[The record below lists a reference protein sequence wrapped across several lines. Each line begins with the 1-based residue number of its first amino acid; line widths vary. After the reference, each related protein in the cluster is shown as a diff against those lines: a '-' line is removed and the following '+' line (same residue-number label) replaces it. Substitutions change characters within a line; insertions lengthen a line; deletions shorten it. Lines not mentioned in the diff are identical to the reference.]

1 MSGVEPG
8 ALRRTRSVDL
18 LPVPRFDVIVIGSG
32 SGGGVVASRL
42 SEDPALSVL
51 LLEAG
56 PDPGDNVP
64 DAVRYV
70 RLGSG
75 VNDYDWDYL
84 DRQARSALP
93 RGRILGGSS
102 CVNSTFALRGQPV
115 DYDAWAALGAP
126 AWDWESC
133 LPYFNKLETDREFA
147 DRPYHGRS
155 GPIQVEREPLN
166 DFQRQVRAACLEL
179 GHSALDDLN
188 QPGGVGVG
196 PMPRNLRDHQRQ
208 STLLTYI
215 AAARARPNLT
225 IQAGTLV
232 DTVIFRGDHAAGV
245 RLAGGEVIEGG
256 RVVLAAG
263 AYNSPQVL
271 QRSGVGAREL
281 LRTLGIDAVVDLP
294 GVGEHLLDH
303 VSSMIAL
310 DTGQQAPPDFIPIG
324 PSLKLRTE
332 PGLPVDDVKF
342 TFLFGELFAMPGLS
356 GLYVEVSNCESEG
369 IVRAVSRN
377 PTAEPHIEHRFFSNS
392 RDLDRIVGAAKAAF
406 AVAEVLRESMKCE
419 LLLPD
424 ARTARD
430 EEALRAH
437 FLDFH
442 ATDYH
447 PSGTL
452 RMGAADDPLAV
463 VDDRCR
469 LRGIANLYVADAS
482 VMPTVPR
489 ANINLPTMMIGERV
503 ADFIHSEL

>member
-1 MSGVEPG
+1 VS
-8 ALRRTRSVDL
+8 
-18 LPVPRFDVIVIGSG
+18 RFDVIVVGSG

-42 SEDPALSVL
+42 SEEPAVSVL

-102 CVNSTFALRGQPV
+102 CVNSSFALRGQPE

-126 AWDWESC
+126 SWRWESC
-133 LPYFNKLETDREFA
+133 LPYFNKLEADREFG

-155 GPIQVEREPLN
+155 GPISVEREPLN
-166 DFQRQVRAACLEL
+166 DFQQQVRAACLEL
-179 GHSALDDLN
+179 GHASLDDLN
-188 QPGGVGVG
+188 QPRGVGVG
-196 PMPRNLRDHQRQ
+196 PLPRNLRDHQRQ

-215 AAARARPNLT
+215 SAARSRPNLT
-225 IQAGTLV
+225 IRAGALV
-232 DTVIFRGDHAAGV
+232 DNLVLRDGVATGV
-245 RLAGGEVIEGG
+245 RLAGGEVVEGS

-271 QRSGVGAREL
+271 QRSGVGSREL
-281 LRTLGIDAVVDLP
+281 LRGLGVDTIVELP

-303 VSSMIAL
+303 VSSLIAL
-310 DTGQQAPPDFIPIG
+310 DTGQLAPPDFIPIG

-342 TFLFGELFAMPGLS
+342 TFVFGELFAMPGLS
-356 GLYVEVSNCESEG
+356 GLYIEVSNCESEG
-369 IVRAVSRN
+369 IVRAVSRD
-377 PTAEPHIEHRFFSNS
+377 PAAEPHIEHRFFSNR
-392 RDLDRIVGAAKAAF
+392 RDLDRIMGGAKAAF
-406 AVAEVLRESMKCE
+406 AVAEVLAESMKCE

-424 ARTARD
+424 AETARD
-430 EEALRAH
+430 EESLRAH

-452 RMGAADDPLAV
+452 KMGADDDPLAV
-463 VDDRCR
+463 VDDHCR
-469 LRGIANLYVADAS
+469 LRGIANLYIADAS

-503 ADFIHSEL
+503 ADFIRAEL

>member
-1 MSGVEPG
+1 M
-8 ALRRTRSVDL
+8 
-18 LPVPRFDVIVIGSG
+18 PRFDVIVVGSG

-42 SEDPALSVL
+42 SEDPAVSVL

-102 CVNSTFALRGQPV
+102 CVNSSFALRGQPE

-126 AWDWESC
+126 SWRWESC
-133 LPYFNKLETDREFA
+133 LPYFNKLETDREFG

-155 GPIQVEREPLN
+155 GPINVEREPLN
-166 DFQRQVRAACLEL
+166 DFQQQVRAACLEL
-179 GHSALDDLN
+179 GHASFDDLN
-188 QPGGVGVG
+188 QPRGVGVG
-196 PMPRNLRDHQRQ
+196 PLPRNLKDHQRQ

-215 AAARARPNLT
+215 AAARYRPNLT
-225 IQAGTLV
+225 IRARALV
-232 DTVIFRGDHAAGV
+232 DTLVLRDGVATGV
-245 RLAGGEVIEGG
+245 RLAGGEVVEGS

-271 QRSGVGAREL
+271 QRSGVGAREQ
-281 LRTLGIDAVVDLP
+281 LRGLGVDTIVDLP

-303 VSSMIAL
+303 VSSLIAL
-310 DTGQQAPPDFIPIG
+310 DTGQLAPPDFIPIG

-342 TFLFGELFAMPGLS
+342 TFVFGELFAMPGLS
-356 GLYVEVSNCESEG
+356 GLYIEVSNCESEG
-369 IVRAVSRN
+369 IVRAVSKD
-377 PTAEPHIEHRFFSNS
+377 PAAEPHIEHRFFSNP
-392 RDLDRIVGAAKAAF
+392 RDLDRILGGAKAAF
-406 AVAEVLRESMKCE
+406 AVAEVLAESMKCE

-424 ARTARD
+424 PETARD

-437 FLDFH
+437 FRDFH

-452 RMGAADDPLAV
+452 KMGADEDPMAV
-463 VDDRCR
+463 VDDHCR

-482 VMPTVPR
+482 LFPTSVGVNP
-489 ANINLPTMMIGERV
+489 MMTVIAFSKRV
-503 ADFIHSEL
+503 ASELAGRL

>member
-1 MSGVEPG
+1 V
-8 ALRRTRSVDL
+8 AAY
-18 LPVPRFDVIVIGSG
+18 DVIVVGSG

-42 SEDPALSVL
+42 SEDPAVKVL

-56 PDPGDNVP
+56 PDPGDAVP

-75 VNDYDWDYL
+75 VNEYDWDYL

-102 CVNSTFALRGQPV
+102 CVNSSFALRGQPQ
-115 DYDAWAALGAP
+115 DYDAWAAAGAP
-126 AWDWESC
+126 SWGWEQC
-133 LPYFNKLETDREFA
+133 LPYFNRLETDREFGSA
-147 DRPYHGRS
+147 PYHGSS

-166 DFQRQVRAACLEL
+166 EFQQQVRAACLEL
-179 GHSALDDLN
+179 GHASLDDLN

-196 PMPRNLRDHQRQ
+196 PLPRNLKDRQRQ

-215 AAARARPNLT
+215 AAARPRPNLT
-225 IQAGTLV
+225 IHAGALV
-232 DTVIFRGDHAAGV
+232 DTIEMRDGRATGV
-245 RLAGGEVIEGG
+245 RLAGGEVLEAG

-271 QRSGVGAREL
+271 QRSGVGPREV
-281 LRTLGIDAVVDLP
+281 LRSIGVDPRLELP

-303 VSSMIAL
+303 VSSLIAL
-310 DTGQQAPPDFIPIG
+310 DTGQLAPSGFIPIG
-324 PSLKLRTE
+324 PTLKLRTRE
-332 PGLPVDDVKF
+332 GLEVDDVKF
-342 TFLFGELFAMPGLS
+342 TFVFGELFAMPGLS
-356 GLYVEVSNCESEG
+356 GLYIEVSNCDSEG
-369 IVRAVSRN
+369 VVRAVSRD
-377 PTAEPHIEHRFFSNS
+377 PRAEPHIEHRFFSDQ
-392 RDLDRIVGAAKAAF
+392 RDLDRLLGGARVAF
-406 AVAEVLRESMKCE
+406 QVAEVLGSSIKCE

-424 ARTARD
+424 AETAKD
-430 EEALRAH
+430 EEALRRH

-463 VDDRCR
+463 VDDHCR
-469 LRGIANLYVADAS
+469 LRGVENLYVADAS

-503 ADFIHSEL
+503 ADFVRAEL